1 MAGENMEGEKN
12 VLKNMET
19 FLIALI
25 GLIIMILLALIIRLF
40 IKKYEM

>member
-1 MAGENMEGEKN
+1 MEGEKN

-25 GLIIMILLALIIRLF
+25 GIIIMILLVNAEIDIFSSII
-40 IKKYEM
+40 

>member
-1 MAGENMEGEKN
+1 MEGEKN

-25 GLIIMILLALIIRLF
+25 GIIIMILLALIIRLF